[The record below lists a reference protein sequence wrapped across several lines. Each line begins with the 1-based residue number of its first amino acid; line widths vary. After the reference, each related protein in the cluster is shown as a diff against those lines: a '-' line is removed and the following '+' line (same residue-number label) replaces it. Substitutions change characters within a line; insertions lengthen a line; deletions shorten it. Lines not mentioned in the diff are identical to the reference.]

1 VKSQRAHPA
10 AALPS
15 AAGFLFDSHAP
26 GGGGGTGVAFDWGRI
41 PTGLHRPFLLAGGLN
56 PENVYDAVLAT
67 LPWGVDVSS
76 GIELEPGIKD
86 GYRMRTFVEEV
97 RRAGCTVRSGPGGCG
112 VTLPELASDPAA
124 GRRRAHRPAIRPRQ
138 HPEAAGGGKSHGA
151 TSRPAARSSATS
163 GSGAIAGPSPAT
175 AASSR

>member
-1 VKSQRAHPA
+1 VAVAAPA
-10 AALPS
+10 WPS
-15 AAGFLFDSHAP
+15 
-26 GGGGGTGVAFDWGRI
+26 TGAI

-97 RRAGCTVRSGPGGCG
+97 RRADCTVLSRDR
-112 VTLPELASDPAA
+112 EAAASRYLSWPATQPRQ
-124 GRRRAHRPAIRPRQ
+124 RRRVHRPAIRPRQ
-138 HPEAAGGGKSHGA
+138 HPEAAGGGKSPRRDQPAGRQVFGHQ
-151 TSRPAARSSATS
+151 RP
-163 GSGAIAGPSPAT
+163 GAIAGPSPAT